1 MPSTS
6 LSKFE
11 TKMLVEVDH
20 LIQSHTKLNHT
31 GYGRRG
37 LGHIT
42 RSAVLMLCASW
53 ELYIE
58 ELVVES
64 VKIIKDRITL
74 PKYLPK
80 SVQKE
85 LSNLVK
91 NAKHELKPLELAGDG
106 WESLY
111 LNHANNL
118 VGMLNTPKSAQINV
132 LYKKLIGVPDIS
144 EKWTLGEQFI
154 NDFVSARGDIAHRGR
169 DSTYVKIRK
178 LINYRI
184 QIIQTIIE
192 TDNYLADYICEIAGG
207 NSPWRRR
214 RQ

>member
-132 LYKKLIGVPDIS
+132 LYNKLIGVPDLS

-154 NDFVSARGDIAHRGR
+154 NDFVIAIVEIAHPGR
-169 DSTYVKIRK
+169 D
-178 LINYRI
+178 
-184 QIIQTIIE
+184 
-192 TDNYLADYICEIAGG
+192 
-207 NSPWRRR
+207 
-214 RQ
+214 